1 MRRAVHRATDLVKRI
16 LTFSRPETHEQ
27 EPVQLGPVV
36 LEAVHLLRSLI
47 PAGIELSHHVEPDL
61 PDVLANASQV
71 HQVIVNLAT
80 NAWQAMD
87 GGPGR
92 NPVPIVGA
100 GQAQFGHSGP
110 AGRAAGR
117 NRLPSRYRRALRAR

>member
-36 LEAVHLLRSLI
+36 IEAAHLLRSVI
-47 PAGIELSHHVEPDL
+47 PARHRAVAPRRGCA
-61 PDVLANASQV
+61 DVLANASQV

-80 NAWQAMD
+80 NAWQAM
-87 GGPGR
+87 R
-92 NPVPIVGA
+92 
-100 GQAQFGHSGP
+100 
-110 AGRAAGR
+110 RAAGR
-117 NRLPSRYRRALRAR
+117 IDIRLEPWAVDQAMVDSHGELRPARTSASR